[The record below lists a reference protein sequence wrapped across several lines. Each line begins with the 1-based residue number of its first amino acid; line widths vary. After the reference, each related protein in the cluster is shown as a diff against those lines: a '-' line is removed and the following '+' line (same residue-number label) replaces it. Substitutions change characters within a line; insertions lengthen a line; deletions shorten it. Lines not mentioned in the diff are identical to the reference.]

1 MQQRT
6 HADLDAEL
14 CGEPSELE
22 DGVAVVDLVTSH
34 RMRADG
40 HGLVH
45 GGFVFGLAD
54 HAAMLAINHPN
65 VVLGS
70 ANIRFDRPVI
80 VGERLRA
87 RARVRAVQGKKHIV
101 DVEVERPQQGSPEA
115 TTPEIVMRGE
125 LRTPVEINRPPGTA
139 LHHEGRVARRSRIPI
154 RSLLAPCPRGAAR
167 HQGGRLI
174 PTRALTCFTPERH
187 VLVTEEAST

>member
-6 HADLDAEL
+6 HAELDAEL

-22 DGVAVVDLVTSH
+22 DGLAVVDLVTSH

-40 HGLVH
+40 HDLVH

-65 VVLGS
+65 VVLGN
-70 ANIRFDRPVI
+70 ANIRFERPVT

-101 DVEVERPQQGSPEA
+101 DVEVERPRQGSEA

-125 LRTPVEINRPPGTA
+125 
-139 LHHEGRVARRSRIPI
+139 
-154 RSLLAPCPRGAAR
+154 
-167 HQGGRLI
+167 
-174 PTRALTCFTPERH
+174 LTCFTPERH